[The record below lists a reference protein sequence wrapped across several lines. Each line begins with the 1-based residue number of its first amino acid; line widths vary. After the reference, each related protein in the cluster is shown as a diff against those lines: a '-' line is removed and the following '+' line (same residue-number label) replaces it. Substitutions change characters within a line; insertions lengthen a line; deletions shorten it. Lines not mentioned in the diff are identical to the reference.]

1 MDLGP
6 RNLSAGAQAILS
18 KCGSYC
24 VHMFKENKH
33 EELDTFKFS
42 LLSGT
47 LISGGMLR
55 QNDSALKV
63 TNTYIHIYIYIYFY
77 ILYIYLPTYNL

>member
-24 VHMFKENKH
+24 VHIFKEKKLENW
-33 EELDTFKFS
+33 T
-42 LLSGT
+42 LS
-47 LISGGMLR
+47 
-55 QNDSALKV
+55 NF
-63 TNTYIHIYIYIYFY
+63 HFY
-77 ILYIYLPTYNL
+77 WVL